1 MTHFEAYQWEDHV
14 PRAGSWKFNLAAGL
28 LALGLIYAALP
39 DASGNAPAATAAA
52 PPSVAHDPEVEIPV
66 SAPAIHRSK
75 LVGVLPD
82 RDDRPGR
89 LIPRRNS

>member
-39 DASGNAPAATAAA
+39 NASGNAPVAATATA
-52 PPSVAHDPEVEIPV
+52 PSSGVHGPEMEISNAPTVQPV
-66 SAPAIHRSK
+66 KSWWAYCPTTTINYADS
-75 LVGVLPD
+75 
-82 RDDRPGR
+82 
-89 LIPRRNS
+89 